1 MAESKFQALFNK
13 QPPAAAVPD
22 RIEHAPAPP
31 ASDTR
36 PIGRPPGKRSDPAWK
51 QYSIL
56 LRRETQREAANRLRE
71 DDSAPDLSGLVQQ
84 LLEAWLRDG
93 RT

>member
-13 QPPAAAVPD
+13 QVPASAVPD
-22 RIEHAPAPP
+22 RIEHTPALP
-31 ASDTR
+31 ASNSR
-36 PIGRPPGKRSDPAWK
+36 PTGRPPGKRSDPAWK

-56 LRRETQREAANRLRE
+56 LRRETQREAANKLRE
-71 DDSAPDLSGLVQQ
+71 DSALDLSSLVQQ
-84 LLEAWLRDG
+84 LLEAWLRDS